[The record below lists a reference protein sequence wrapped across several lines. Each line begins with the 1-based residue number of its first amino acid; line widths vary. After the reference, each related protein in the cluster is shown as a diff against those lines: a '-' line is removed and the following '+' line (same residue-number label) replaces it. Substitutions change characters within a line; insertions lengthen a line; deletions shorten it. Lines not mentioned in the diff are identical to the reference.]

1 MDTDR
6 AETTTLTFE
15 LAALRRTAA
24 PARAFRSTRR
34 WATNVGIVSDD
45 PTYVV
50 TNFARQ
56 EGIDLAFNSGRH
68 GLYESLVR
76 IRGQPEHE
84 AERYV
89 LVGTDEV
96 DEESVRELGWEF
108 VPIEETAEKA
118 GWKLEEPDK
127 DGEDEEMGERRDGWP

>member
-15 LAALRRTAA
+15 LAALRRTAD
-24 PARAFRSTRR
+24 PARAFRSTRG
-34 WATNVGIVSDD
+34 WATNVGIVSDE

-50 TNFARQ
+50 TNFARR
-56 EGIDLAFNSGRH
+56 EGIELAFNSGRH
-68 GLYESLVR
+68 DLYESLVR

-96 DEESVRELGWEF
+96 DEERVKELGWEL
-108 VPIEETAEKA
+108 VPIEEAAEKA
-118 GWKLEEPDK
+118 GWKLEEPD
-127 DGEDEEMGERRDGWP
+127 DGDEDEKMGESRDGWP

>member
-1 MDTDR
+1 MGTDGS
-6 AETTTLTFE
+6 TTTTVAFE
-15 LAALRRTAA
+15 LAALRRAA
-24 PARAFRSTRR
+24 DPGQVFRSTRR
-34 WATNVGIVSDD
+34 WATNVGVVGDE

-68 GLYESLVR
+68 GLYESLGYVR
-76 IRGQPEHE
+76 SQPEHD

-96 DEESVRELGWEF
+96 DDGRVGERGWEF
-108 VPIEETAEKA
+108 VPIEEAAEEA
-118 GWKLEEPDK
+118 GWKLEVTDDA
-127 DGEDEEMGERRDGWP
+127 DGDERGDSRDGWP